1 VSALLKM
8 NVSPRAALATIVLAA
23 CVSLVA
29 AGREARA
36 PAPPGAQAP
45 ARAAAERA
53 APHESPLDL
62 DKLERPGL
70 GEPHANLFAPP
81 RAAPAARAMR
91 PAPAPPRA
99 PVAPPLPF
107 RYLGKYVEGGR
118 SAVYLARGDEP
129 LLAAP
134 GAALGAGYRVEEIAP
149 DAVTLL
155 YVPLGTRQRL
165 PIPTSD

>member
-8 NVSPRAALATIVLAA
+8 NVSPRAALAIVMLAA
-23 CVSLVA
+23 CVSLLA

-36 PAPPGAQAP
+36 PAPAP
-45 ARAAAERA
+45 VAHAPERE
-53 APHESPLDL
+53 APRESPLEL

-70 GEPHANLFAPP
+70 GEPLANLFATP
-81 RAAPAARAMR
+81 RPAAPAARAAR
-91 PAPAPPRA
+91 PATPPPPA

-107 RYLGKYVEGGR
+107 RYLGRYVEGGR

-129 LLAAP
+129 VLAVQGETLP
-134 GAALGAGYRVEEIAP
+134 GGYRVEEVAP

-155 YVPLGTRQRL
+155 YLPLGTRQRL
-165 PIPTSD
+165 PVPPHP

>member
-8 NVSPRAALATIVLAA
+8 NVSPRAALAIIVLAA

-29 AGREARA
+29 AGRETRA
-36 PAPPGAQAP
+36 PAPPPETPREADAGPREAP
-45 ARAAAERA
+45 PDLE
-53 APHESPLDL
+53 L
-62 DKLERPGL
+62 DKLERPAL
-70 GEPHANLFAPP
+70 GEPLANLFATPP
-81 RAAPAARAMR
+81 PAAPAARAAR
-91 PAPAPPRA
+91 RAPPPPD

-107 RYLGKYVEGGR
+107 RYLGRYVDGGQ

-134 GAALGAGYRVEEIAP
+134 GAALGAEYRVEAVSP
-149 DAVTLL
+149 AAVTLI

-165 PIPTSD
+165 PIPPHP

>member
-8 NVSPRAALATIVLAA
+8 NVSPRAALAIVVLAA

-29 AGREARA
+29 AGREAPA
-36 PAPPGAQAP
+36 PAPPPAP
-45 ARAAAERA
+45 AANAPERA
-53 APHESPLDL
+53 APRERALDL

-70 GEPHANLFAPP
+70 GEPLANLFATP
-81 RAAPAARAMR
+81 RAAAPAARAAR
-91 PAPAPPRA
+91 PATTPPPA

-107 RYLGKYVEGGR
+107 RYLGRYVEGGR

-134 GAALGAGYRVEEIAP
+134 GAALGAEYRVEEVSPA
-149 DAVTLL
+149 AVTLI

-165 PIPTSD
+165 PLPPPD